1 MSTFDE
7 TVRRV
12 VQEPK
17 IAPRTVRAH
26 PDQPLKDGSFAF
38 EWAQDWTLA
47 RRKGRWAVRW
57 NRQVG
62 ASWWVRVEWSR
73 QAPMLRDWEFD
84 SLLDRAAHDLPDEE
98 IAQVQDAALTKIAE
112 FDAMAARLWKQ
123 EHR

>member
-7 TVRRV
+7 TWRRV

-17 IAPRTVRAH
+17 VAPRTVRAH
-26 PDQPLKDGSFAF
+26 PDQPLNDGSFAF
-38 EWAQDWTLA
+38 AWAQDWTLG

-57 NRQVG
+57 NRRIG

-73 QAPMLRDWEFD
+73 RAPLLAAWQFD
-84 SLLDRAAHDLPDEE
+84 ALLDQAAHDLPDEE
-98 IAQVQDAALTKIAE
+98 IAGLQEAAQTKIAA
-112 FDAMAARLWKQ
+112 FDAMAVRLWKQ